1 MEFVA
6 IRDTYAESGT
16 PDELLDRY
24 GLTARHV
31 VQAAERV
38 ISRKKRK

>member
-16 PDELLDRY
+16 PEELLNRY
-24 GLTARHV
+24 GLTARHIF
-31 VQAAERV
+31 QAAERAV
-38 ISRKKRK
+38 KRKK